1 MDGRQVQLT
10 LSKRSLRLGGESEGK
25 SAERSAAPYL
35 GLHGPLYPELADP
48 AHVSDCRR
56 AETDEANAVVE

>member
-1 MDGRQVQLT
+1 M
-10 LSKRSLRLGGESEGK
+10 GESEEK

-35 GLHGPLYPELADP
+35 ALHGPLYPDLADP

-56 AETDEANAVVE
+56 AETDEAAVVE